1 MLSVNTYQAIGK
13 KTFVLMRVFN
23 NFLLFPNIKCLAKYG
38 WALDNPFAKN
48 LNLKVIAT
56 NNTSKTICPLDDVN
70 ISRTDSAI
78 IS

>member
-1 MLSVNTYQAIGK
+1 
-13 KTFVLMRVFN
+13 MRVLN
-23 NFLLFPNIKCLAKYG
+23 NFLLLPNIKCLVKYG

-48 LNLKVIAT
+48 LNLNVMDI

-78 IS
+78 I

>member
-1 MLSVNTYQAIGK
+1 M
-13 KTFVLMRVFN
+13 
-23 NFLLFPNIKCLAKYG
+23 KCLVKYG

-56 NNTSKTICPLDDVN
+56 NNASKTICPLDDVS

-78 IS
+78 AN